1 MAEFILK
8 TESLKEVTL
17 KLSTGTGEGVLE
29 TDDLNGYIESIAFDT
44 EQEVDLLVETDS
56 MLGEPILN
64 LRTSTRYFT
73 PRISPTDSEGNRF
86 NYGAQK
92 IALLGPLRIR
102 IKGMAGKQ
110 AVMRILLS
118 DN

>member
-8 TESLKEVTL
+8 TESLREVIL
-17 KLSTGTGEGVLE
+17 NLSTGTGEGVLE
-29 TDDLNGYIESIAFDT
+29 TEELNGYIESIAFDT
-44 EQEVDLLVETDS
+44 EQEVDLLVENKE

-64 LRTSTRYFT
+64 LRTATRYFT

-92 IALLGPLRIR
+92 IAILGPLIIR
-102 IKGMAGKQ
+102 IKGSAGKK
-110 AVMRILLS
+110 AIMRIIMS

>member
-1 MAEFILK
+1 MAEFTLK
-8 TESLKEVTL
+8 TESLKEVML
-17 KLSTGTGEGVLE
+17 NLSTGTGEGVLE
-29 TDDLNGYIESIAFDT
+29 TEDLNGYIESIAFDT
-44 EQEVDLLVETDS
+44 EQEVELLVETTG

-64 LRTSTRYFT
+64 LRTASRYFT

-92 IALLGPLRIR
+92 IALLGPLRVS
-102 IKGMAGKQ
+102 IKGSPGKQ

-118 DN
+118 DG